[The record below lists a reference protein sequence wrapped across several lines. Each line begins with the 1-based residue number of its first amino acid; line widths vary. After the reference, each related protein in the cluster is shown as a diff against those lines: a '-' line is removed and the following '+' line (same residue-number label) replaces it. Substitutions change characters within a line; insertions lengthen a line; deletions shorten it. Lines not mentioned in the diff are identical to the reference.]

1 MCTLFSLTRY
11 KIQGGLKIVQGNY
24 IQIALLLIYT
34 IYIDESFEIY
44 FSNLFRSE
52 VQVCLV
58 RNCWPELFVLGL
70 AQCSRQIHIEELMVT
85 VASSFQVDMV
95 TVASSFQV
103 DIVIVASS
111 FQVDIVQI

>member
-1 MCTLFSLTRY
+1 LHYCL
-11 KIQGGLKIVQGNY
+11 Y
-24 IQIALLLIYT
+24 IQYT
-34 IYIDESFEIY
+34 YIDESFEVY
-44 FSNLFRSE
+44 FSHLFRSE

-85 VASSFQVDMV
+85 VASSFQVHMVTVASSFQVDMV

-103 DIVIVASS
+103 DMVTVASS
-111 FQVDIVQI
+111 FQVDMVQSPPASR